1 MKLAFCGGA
10 REVGASCVFVKI
22 DGKNIVLDCGMRMT
36 ASKDQLPDLRMI
48 QENGGVD
55 AIFVSHAHMDHSGSL
70 PVISREYPN
79 AKIYMTHVT
88 KDLVRMLL
96 YDSLKIMEFK
106 EMEIPVFAEVHVKSM
121 LDRIVCFSPGFTFKP
136 FDNELA
142 VTFYNAGHVAGSAG
156 IYISGQEGSLFY
168 SGDFSITPQRTVEGA
183 SIPRLRPDIAI
194 FESTYGDRLHAS
206 RENEEAKLTSKVGEV
221 IQSGNKIL
229 IPAFALGRAQEVILI
244 LKRAINRGEL
254 PQFKIYVDG
263 MVKDVCRVYNLNP
276 NYLRN
281 QLAKKAFKGDELFY
295 DDNIIAVTGRQP
307 QREAIINS
315 KEPCCII
322 TSSGMLNGGP
332 SQWYA
337 EKLALDEGNFIAVT
351 GYQDEEAPG
360 RQLLELMDIPEG
372 QERIFKFGER
382 SILLKCGIGKYGL
395 SAHADKTEIISIVH
409 ALAAKDVFF
418 VHGNDETIS
427 SLAFEVQKEYRGRI
441 HAPANG
447 DQIDMIVRNPR
458 KQIQRTLL
466 STLNKSGKLSEN
478 VLKEMWE
485 FALKNY
491 GTDRA
496 FTLEEILFMWNG
508 KKLQEEE
515 ELKELANLIHSIGYF
530 QGEIRRPFMYH
541 ALSVEAFDELEKAK
555 SDIMEVNTMLSLAEN
570 RFPPEAGLYRKGAR
584 FEEGIALLN
593 FNFPQMA
600 VEKYR
605 EEIES
610 FEKETGWKVQ
620 VNNDCNLSAVQNLV
634 IRLIPNNV
642 DIVGSASYFRNENL
656 VKINISD
663 SINDSE
669 KKLIEK
675 EFLEKTGINIEIILP
690 GKQDKTENLPV
701 QKLDYQMEQ
710 NQALNLIDDAFKDK
724 EDKLYKKSLKAID
737 GEPCIELSFISPV
750 IGNKY
755 RDLIDELESRTR
767 WPIRVNPV
775 PNQNELLNV
784 GIRLLQEHGISLK
797 KNLSYFP
804 REMQVRAVVNNR
816 DDEVLNNVK
825 NLYKEKTGAELIIE

>member
-22 DGKNIVLDCGMRMT
+22 DGKNIVLDCGMRMSS
-36 ASKDQLPDLRMI
+36 SKDQLPDLRMI

-221 IQSGNKIL
+221 IQSGHKIL

-466 STLNKSGKLSEN
+466 STLNKPGRLSEN
-478 VLKEMWE
+478 VLKEIWE

-541 ALSVEAFDELEKAK
+541 TLSVEAFDELEKAK

-642 DIVGSASYFRNENL
+642 DIVGSASYYRNENL

-767 WPIRVNPV
+767 WPIRINPV